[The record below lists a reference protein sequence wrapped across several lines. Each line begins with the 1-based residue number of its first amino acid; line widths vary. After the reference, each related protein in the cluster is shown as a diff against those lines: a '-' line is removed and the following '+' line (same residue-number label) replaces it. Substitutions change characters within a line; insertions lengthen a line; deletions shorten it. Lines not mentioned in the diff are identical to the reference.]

1 MDILNKKISEESS
14 NYEALDKN
22 AGSAVRDPASR
33 FILTAMSD
41 LMSPFV
47 CLRGSP
53 DPNIPTAGLYG
64 MFHGHTRKLLKKKH
78 PPQKKKQGGFTQ
90 GLPGFATPKYQ
101 KKMTE
106 TALSQDHHPSP
117 PRHKKKTPDHPR
129 SHLQELP
136 ESQSW
141 GLWVF
146 FYISS
151 SWWLNQPNWKICG
164 SQIGSVPQSGVKIK
178 NVSNHHL
185 VFISHVSYPHMKE
198 HVWILMN
205 SGWIYQHVI

>member
-33 FILTAMSD
+33 FILTILTAMSD

-78 PPQKKKQGGFTQ
+78 PPQKKNRVV
-90 GLPGFATPKYQ
+90 LPKGC
-101 KKMTE
+101 
-106 TALSQDHHPSP
+106 QDLP
-117 PRHKKKTPDHPR
+117 PQNIKKK
-129 SHLQELP
+129 
-136 ESQSW
+136 
-141 GLWVF
+141 
-146 FYISS
+146 
-151 SWWLNQPNWKICG
+151 
-164 SQIGSVPQSGVKIK
+164 
-178 NVSNHHL
+178 
-185 VFISHVSYPHMKE
+185 
-198 HVWILMN
+198 
-205 SGWIYQHVI
+205 